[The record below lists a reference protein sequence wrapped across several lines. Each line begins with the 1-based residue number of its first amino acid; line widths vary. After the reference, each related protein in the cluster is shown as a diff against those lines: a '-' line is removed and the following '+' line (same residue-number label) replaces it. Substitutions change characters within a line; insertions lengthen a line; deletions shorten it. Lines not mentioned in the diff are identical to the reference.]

1 MWAPLPSS
9 ESSQVEAGSSS
20 RSGTSQQQQPWE
32 LVRNAHSWA
41 CCEPW
46 GQNLWEAGPATW
58 VLTSRP
64 GACQEH
70 SIVRSPGLALL
81 SHLAR
86 FSSQVPP
93 HSVKRPE
100 SLELGTGHPWFES
113 PPVIPGLGPLLE
125 TPSRHW
131 LAL

>member
-1 MWAPLPSS
+1 MS
-9 ESSQVEAGSSS
+9 
-20 RSGTSQQQQPWE
+20 
-32 LVRNAHSWA
+32 
-41 CCEPW
+41 
-46 GQNLWEAGPATW
+46 
-58 VLTSRP
+58 
-64 GACQEH
+64 
-70 SIVRSPGLALL
+70 SPGLALL

-100 SLELGTGHPWFES
+100 SLELGTGHPWLES

-131 LAL
+131 LALQSWPWESGREEGSWDHKPVKTHLLLPLNKQCQCSESPNLSSCRFLIHSALLMSLTIVI